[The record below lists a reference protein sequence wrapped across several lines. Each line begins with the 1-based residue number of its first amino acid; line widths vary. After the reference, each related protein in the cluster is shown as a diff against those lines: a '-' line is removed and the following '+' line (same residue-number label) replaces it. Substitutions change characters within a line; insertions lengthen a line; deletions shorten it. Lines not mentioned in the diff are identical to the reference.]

1 MLPKKTLIKGKRI
14 ASDKQIVKA
23 RKRVKKALYAYT
35 LSPDEQNS
43 KKLQKEKR
51 KLNAQYPT
59 VESEELSDEV
69 W

>member
-1 MLPKKTLIKGKRI
+1 M
-14 ASDKQIVKA
+14 
-23 RKRVKKALYAYT
+23 KKALYAYT

>member
-1 MLPKKTLIKGKRI
+1 M
-14 ASDKQIVKA
+14 
-23 RKRVKKALYAYT
+23 KKALYAYT

-51 KLNAQYPT
+51 NLNAQYAT